1 MLFGWSMTFA
11 YFVLDYSDSRK
22 LLNSFLLN
30 RIPDIRTEEP
40 RHPARMKRIAPD
52 VPGLAIATRKIT
64 VDNMKP
70 VFLAKWEKSVMY

>member
-1 MLFGWSMTFA
+1 MTFA

-30 RIPDIRTEEP
+30 KIPEIRTEEP

>member
-30 RIPDIRTEEP
+30 KIPDIRTEEP